1 MGFIKH
7 KRPVLAPGGQ
17 FTAGTTFAGA
27 VNITGA
33 LTASGTVAVS
43 GAQTVTAT
51 QTYSGAGYVEN
62 VQTLTGESTGTEVTN
77 YGITVITVE
86 SSADGTVAA
95 TLPFTLANPEPGV
108 AKFIIVDNNS
118 TKIIHVRT
126 GSSATASNFYGSTK
140 NALSWTT
147 GGTGSPPSAELIGIS
162 TLQWAIKGYVSTS
175 TEIAD
180 HVTVVGATA

>member
-1 MGFIKH
+1 MGLEKS
-7 KRPVLAPGGQ
+7 KRPLLAPGGQ
-17 FTAGTTFAGA
+17 FTGGTTFAGA
-27 VNITGA
+27 VNITGS

-62 VQTLTGESTGTEVTN
+62 VQALTGISTGTNVTN
-77 YGITVITVE
+77 YGVTTITVE
-86 SSADGTVAA
+86 STADGTVAA
-95 TLPFTLANPEPGV
+95 TLPFTMDDPVAGV

-126 GSSATASNFYGSTK
+126 ASSLETFFGSTK

-147 GGTGSPPSAELIGIS
+147 GGTGSPPSVELIGLS
-162 TLQWAIKGYVSTS
+162 TSQWAIKGYVSTS